1 MKKHILWASSGLLL
15 PMVTSCGGS
24 SEIKQ
29 PNIIYIMCDDLGYND
44 LACYGQQYINT
55 PNLDRMAKEGMRFTQ
70 AYAGSPVSAPSR
82 ASIIMEPITD
92 CSASML

>member
-1 MKKHILWASSGLLL
+1 MIKNNLILATGSLLM
-15 PMVTSCGGS
+15 PMLSACGS
-24 SEIKQ
+24 QTEEQK

-55 PNLDRMAKEGMRFTQ
+55 PNLDRMASEGMRFTQ

-82 ASIIMEPITD
+82 ASFMTGQHTGHTEV
-92 CSASML
+92 